1 MEFKKKY
8 LVAALLAAT
17 TASIVGCGG
26 SSSSSNKDTG
36 NTDTDTDTEVTYDFV
51 TCNSDETVCTLE
63 GTVDKDYTM
72 KAGVEYRLNG
82 FVTVGAGNVELAD
95 AAAVTAAKSAGV
107 TLTIEPGVEVKA
119 YNTGVLLVTRGSKL
133 MAEGTAA
140 APITFSSVQD
150 DNYDGLGEWGGVV
163 IQGFAP
169 QYGLG
174 DTGVCYGT
182 GTVCNVAGEG
192 GDGIGYFGGND
203 MADNS
208 GVMKYVR
215 IAEAG
220 KVAGPDN
227 EINGLSL
234 QGVGSGTTIDY
245 IQIHNSLDDGI
256 EWFGGNV
263 NVTHAVLTNNDDDDI
278 DFDEG
283 FQGNI
288 QYAIVLKNQ
297 SATATP
303 SGTNDPRGIEGNS
316 DLSSN
321 KQVSATHAALS
332 NITLIGGAINN
343 GQPAAK
349 LRGEVNADLS
359 KVVATGFASGCLE
372 VKSSEA
378 TNVSV
383 QDMVCDSTD
392 ALLKNDS
399 PATGSLISSAAA
411 ITLNAAGAVLNAE
424 AVATS
429 ITADVT
435 AVDNGSDFAFDATTY
450 AGAVNPNGTDNWT
463 SGWVIEGSLDTLTAV
478 NQ

>member
-1 MEFKKKY
+1 MFMELKKNY
-8 LVAALLAAT
+8 LVVAMMAAT
-17 TASIVGCGG
+17 TAGLVGCG
-26 SSSSSNKDTG
+26 SSSSSSGGSKS
-36 NTDTDTDTEVTYDFV
+36 VSFV
-51 TCNSDETVCTLE
+51 SCNSDNTVCTLE
-63 GTVDKDYTM
+63 GEIDQDYTLTAD
-72 KAGVEYRLNG
+72 KEWRLNG

-95 AAAVTAAKSAGV
+95 AAAVAAAKAAGV

-119 YNTGVLLVTRGSKL
+119 YNTGVLLITRGSKL

-140 APITFSSVQD
+140 EPITFSSIQD
-150 DNYDGLGEWGGVV
+150 ENYSGLGEWGGVV

-208 GVMKYVR
+208 GSLKYVR

-234 QGVGSGTTIDY
+234 QGVGSATTIDY
-245 IQIHNSLDDGI
+245 IQIHGSLDDGI

-283 FQGNI
+283 YMGNI
-288 QYAIVLKNQ
+288 QYALVLKNQ
-297 SATATP
+297 TAGATP
-303 SGTNDPRGIEGNS
+303 AGTNDPRGIEANS
-316 DLSSN
+316 DKSSN
-321 KQVSATHAALS
+321 KQVSATHAALA
-332 NITLIGGAINN
+332 NITLIGGDINN
-343 GQPAAK
+343 SQPGAK
-349 LRGEVNADLS
+349 LRGEVNADLA
-359 KVVATGFASGCLE
+359 KLVVAGFTSGCYE
-372 VKSSEA
+372 IKTTEE
-378 TNVSV
+378 TNVSFV
-383 QDMVCDSTD
+383 NVICDGTD
-392 ALLKNDS
+392 TLAKANE
-399 PATGSLISSAAA
+399 PASGTPVATAAA
-411 ITLNAAGAVLNAE
+411 VTFNAAGAALNPE
-424 AVATS
+424 VTS
-429 ITADVT
+429 AITADFS
-435 AVDNGSDFAFDATTY
+435 AVDNGSSFAFDATTY
-450 AGAVNPNGTDNWT
+450 AGAVNPDGTDNWT
-463 SGWVIEGSLDTLTAV
+463 SGWVIPGSLDTLTAV